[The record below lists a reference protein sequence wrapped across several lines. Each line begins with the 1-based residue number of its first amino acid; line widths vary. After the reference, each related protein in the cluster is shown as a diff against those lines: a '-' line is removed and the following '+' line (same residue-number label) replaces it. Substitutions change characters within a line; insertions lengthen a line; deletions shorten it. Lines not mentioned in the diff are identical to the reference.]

1 MKKHIVYPTV
11 AKPAMIGGLPRIAM
25 MVTFLISMSVFMV
38 FGTALDMLIGML
50 IAAVV
55 FVLAWVVMLVISF
68 NDPDH
73 VLIALVHTKVNA
85 KKRGPKDRYEA

>member
-1 MKKHIVYPTV
+1 MKHIIYPTV

-25 MVTFLISMSVFMV
+25 MVTFLIAMSAFLVV
-38 FGTALDMLIGML
+38 GTVMDMLIGMI

-55 FVLAWVVMLVISF
+55 FVLAWAVMLVVSF

-85 KKRGPKDRYEA
+85 KKRGPKDRYDA